1 MESDPAQ
8 RRDSHDAGLL
18 KYTYPRPLKQATVS
32 ALVSKIPPDYRMA
45 IKEDVVIAVCIVW
58 RCVGPSVF
66 SLLLN

>member
-32 ALVSKIPPDYRMA
+32 ALVSKIHSDYRMT
-45 IKEDVVIAVCIVW
+45 IKENVVISVYIVLVC
-58 RCVGPSVF
+58 GSVCLSQ
-66 SLLLN
+66 SLN